1 MSDINYDPADYNNGV
16 PPEPGVVWNG
26 DTWGWPTR
34 GYNVPPLPG
43 DTETLTVTPTGTPAD
58 TWPKRP
64 DIKEWYVPGEKPFD
78 PSTGNGWVPAVDGYG
93 EERPAGIPAV
103 VQAAINKVKGAPLK
117 GGMSAVDIW
126 KLKPAPEYPGKF
138 NTVNPA
144 FSWFPVRALTDTDI
158 SAMPVAPETVPVHTR
173 ILDNVHDGAQFVSAV
188 FAGSMLYNL
197 PVVKAQVTAGGNYY
211 TIGRLPG
218 IMSAFTF
225 SFAVKGTPQDSRF
238 FRDAANVSGDLREA
252 GFTVGAN
259 TSDFIIWF
267 PQGSGVEP
275 LYFSMTMN
283 MPAEP
288 LQRRQEAENKARA
301 EADRLRAE
309 AEAKIRAEAEA
320 RAKAE
325 AERKALFAKA
335 GIQDTPVYTPEM
347 VKAANAAL
355 SAGGSMALSRAPGMI
370 QHSAAGVGTL
380 PFNSSLAGWEAGA
393 LWRGVDVL
401 ARIAPVASA
410 VATVATVLT
419 LVRAALD
426 IPAAGEGSDRVPGRN
441 IDMLAAQAS
450 LYTAMKTNI
459 QPGMKTV
466 DLPVRGYIS
475 YDGNGR
481 QSVNLVRTGTG
492 GVSATVPVLS
502 AVRDKVTGLDKITVP
517 AVAGAPSRTIL
528 INPVPVGPAA
538 PSHTG
543 SSTPVPV
550 TPVHTGTDVKQ
561 ADSIVTTTLPAADIP
576 ALQDFIYWQ
585 PDATGTGVEP
595 IYVMLSDPLDSGK
608 FTRKQLQRK
617 YKHAIDFGITDT
629 KINGETL
636 AKFRD
641 AIEAHLSDKDTFE
654 KGTYR
659 RDKGSKVYF
668 NPKTMRAVIIRANG
682 DFLSGWKIDPNE
694 ENGKIYL
701 DTGVL

>member
-1 MSDINYDPADYNNGV
+1 
-16 PPEPGVVWNG
+16 
-26 DTWGWPTR
+26 
-34 GYNVPPLPG
+34 
-43 DTETLTVTPTGTPAD
+43 
-58 TWPKRP
+58 
-64 DIKEWYVPGEKPFD
+64 
-78 PSTGNGWVPAVDGYG
+78 
-93 EERPAGIPAV
+93 
-103 VQAAINKVKGAPLK
+103 
-117 GGMSAVDIW
+117 
-126 KLKPAPEYPGKF
+126 
-138 NTVNPA
+138 
-144 FSWFPVRALTDTDI
+144 
-158 SAMPVAPETVPVHTR
+158 
-173 ILDNVHDGAQFVSAV
+173 
-188 FAGSMLYNL
+188 
-197 PVVKAQVTAGGNYY
+197 VKAG
-211 TIGRLPG
+211 
-218 IMSAFTF
+218 
-225 SFAVKGTPQDSRF
+225 
-238 FRDAANVSGDLREA
+238 GDLREA

-267 PQGSGVEP
+267 PQGSGLEP

-283 MPAEP
+283 MPAGP

-370 QHSAAGVGTL
+370 QLSAASAGTL
-380 PFNSSLAGWEAGA
+380 PFNSGLAGWEASA

-459 QPGMKTV
+459 QPGMKTI

-481 QSVNLVRTGTG
+481 QSVSLVRTGTG

-502 AVRDKVTGLDKITVP
+502 AVRDKTTGLDKITVP

-550 TPVHTGTDVKQ
+550 TPVHTGTGVKQ

-595 IYVMLSDPLDSGK
+595 IYVVFSSPPKSFSHG
-608 FTRKQLQRK
+608 
-617 YKHAIDFGITDT
+617 YKHYPPKGVPWKDIVKSTA
-629 KINGETL
+629 NGGE
-636 AKFRD
+636 AKFKPDINIPDLDVDVWNTGQTTSLRSYWKVKQYD
-641 AIEAHLSDKDTFE
+641 HIIGAYEGKETRWAVVKESQGVIHSHPISEE
-654 KGTYR
+654 KAKRYI
-659 RDKGSKVYF
+659 K
-668 NPKTMRAVIIRANG
+668 
-682 DFLSGWKIDPNE
+682 
-694 ENGKIYL
+694 
-701 DTGVL
+701 